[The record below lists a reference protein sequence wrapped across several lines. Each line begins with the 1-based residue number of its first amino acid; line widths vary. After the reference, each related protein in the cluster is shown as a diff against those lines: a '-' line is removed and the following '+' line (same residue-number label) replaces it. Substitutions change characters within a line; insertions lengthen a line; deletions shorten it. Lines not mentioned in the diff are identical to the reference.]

1 MSYRRHTPGTRV
13 LYRSVVRLKE
23 LFGRK
28 PRVGLSLAGGGAKG
42 VAYIPFLRALEELGV
57 DIAVI
62 SGSSIGAG
70 IGGLYAAGLGPTEL
84 VDVLD
89 SFRPGHLR
97 EVFRINWHG
106 RGLISAK
113 SVHEF
118 LTNTLPVARFDQTR
132 IPLKVVATDYW
143 RREQIV
149 FDSGSL
155 VDAIQ
160 ASTAVPGVFE
170 PVVLD
175 GRVLVDGSIKNTLP
189 YELLRENCDFIIAL
203 DVSNRARNPDRTDIP
218 RTLVMVL
225 NTFRILT
232 DSNTEYKLR
241 YEPVDLYFRLKL
253 PNVEMFDFYK
263 YQEIFDQAQPE
274 VERFT
279 AELSQKLE
287 LR

>member
-1 MSYRRHTPGTRV
+1 MK
-13 LYRSVVRLKE
+13 LKR

-42 VAYIPFLRALEELGV
+42 VAYIPFLRALEELDV
-57 DIAVI
+57 DIAAI
-62 SGSSIGAG
+62 SGSSIGAAV
-70 IGGLYAAGLGPTEL
+70 GGLYAAGLGPDEL
-84 VDVLD
+84 EGVLD
-89 SFRPGHLR
+89 SFRPGHYH

-106 RGLISAK
+106 SGLISGK
-113 SVHEF
+113 SVRKF
-118 LTNTLPVARFDQTR
+118 LETTLPVERFDQAR

-143 RREQIV
+143 RREQVV
-149 FDSGSL
+149 FESGSL

-160 ASTAVPGVFE
+160 ASTAVPAVFE

-189 YELLRENCDFIIAL
+189 YELLRDECDFIIGL
-203 DVSNRARNPDRTDIP
+203 DVSNRTKDPDRTDPP
-218 RTLVMVL
+218 RPLVMVL

-241 YEPVDLYFRLKL
+241 YEPLDLYFRLKL
-253 PNVEMFDFYK
+253 PDVEMLDFYK
-263 YQEIFDQAQPE
+263 YREIFDSVGPE

-279 AELSQKLE
+279 EELSKKLG
-287 LR
+287 L

>member
-1 MSYRRHTPGTRV
+1 MAMDPIV
-13 LYRSVVRLKE
+13 KLKR
-23 LFGRK
+23 LFGRT
-28 PRVGLSLAGGGAKG
+28 PRVGVSLAGGGAKG
-42 VAYIPFLRALEELGV
+42 VAYIPFLRALEELEV
-57 DIAVI
+57 DIAAI
-62 SGSSIGAG
+62 SGSSIGAA
-70 IGGLYAAGLGPTEL
+70 IGGLYAAGLGPAEL
-84 VDVLD
+84 AGVLD
-89 SFRPGHLR
+89 SFRPGHLH

-106 RGLISAK
+106 HGLISGK
-113 SVHEF
+113 SVRKF
-118 LTNTLPVARFDQTR
+118 LETTLPVERFDQTR

-143 RREQIV
+143 RREQVV

-160 ASTAVPGVFE
+160 ASTAVPAVFE

-189 YELLRENCDFIIAL
+189 YELLRDECDFLIGL
-203 DVSNRARNPDRTDIP
+203 DVSNRAKDPDRTDLP

-241 YEPVDLYFRLKL
+241 YDPVDLYFRLEL
-253 PNVEMFDFYK
+253 PNVEMLDFYK
-263 YQEIFDQAQPE
+263 YREIFDTVGPE

-279 AELSQKLE
+279 RELSKKLG
-287 LR
+287 L

>member
-1 MSYRRHTPGTRV
+1 MELDV
-13 LYRSVVRLKE
+13 KLKR
-23 LFGRK
+23 LFGRT

-42 VAYIPFLRALEELGV
+42 VAYIPFLQALEELEV
-57 DIAVI
+57 DIAAI
-62 SGSSIGAG
+62 SGSSIGAA
-70 IGGLYAAGLGPTEL
+70 IGGLYAAGLGPAEL
-84 VDVLD
+84 AGVLD
-89 SFRPGHLR
+89 SFRPGHLH

-106 RGLISAK
+106 HGLISGK
-113 SVHEF
+113 SVRKF
-118 LTNTLPVARFDQTR
+118 LETTLPVARFDQTR

-143 RREQIV
+143 RREQVV

-160 ASTAVPGVFE
+160 ASTAVPAVFE
-170 PVVLD
+170 PLVLD

-189 YELLRENCDFIIAL
+189 YELLRDECDFIIGL
-203 DVSNRARNPDRTDIP
+203 DVSNRAKDPDRTDLP

-241 YEPVDLYFRLKL
+241 YDPVDLYFRLKL
-253 PNVEMFDFYK
+253 PGVEMLDFYK
-263 YQEIFDQAQPE
+263 YREIFDTVGPE

-279 AELSQKLE
+279 RELSKKLG
-287 LR
+287 L

>member
-1 MSYRRHTPGTRV
+1 MI
-13 LYRSVVRLKE
+13 LKA
-23 LFGRK
+23 LFGRT

-42 VAYIPFLRALEELGV
+42 VAYIAFLRALEELNV
-57 DIAVI
+57 EISAI

-70 IGGLYAAGLGPTEL
+70 IGGLYAAGLGPDEL

-106 RGLISAK
+106 RGIISAK
-113 SVHEF
+113 SVHTF
-118 LTNTLPVARFDQTR
+118 LENTLPVARFDQTR

-143 RREQIV
+143 RREQVV
-149 FDSGSL
+149 FESGSL
-155 VDAIQ
+155 ADAMQ

-189 YELLRENCDFIIAL
+189 YELLRDDCDFVIAL
-203 DVSNRARNPDRTDIP
+203 DVSNRARNPDRTDVP
-218 RTLVMVL
+218 RNLVMVL

-263 YQEIFDQAQPE
+263 YQEIFEAAKPE
-274 VERFT
+274 VERFS
-279 AELSQKLE
+279 AELSKKLH
-287 LR
+287 L